1 MIRHIIVFGSII
13 IVLVGGNVHPQVSL
27 SEAMAASGNV
37 EEFVHQIYYEGVPYE
52 QASQYGPDDVPKLLN
67 MLKDPNEKLYWS
79 NIIVTLGII
88 GDDRA
93 VAPLLEVLESS
104 GDQAKPE
111 DFATKSS
118 VLMSLGYLINKSQNE
133 KALAYLT
140 AHCTPEGWVGSNLL
154 KAEGLQASTDERSQ
168 QLSNLA
174 VIGLA
179 LSGHPEAQATLRSL
193 RENAKAMGTTSYAR
207 QLTSIVDEAITACDT
222 VAEGGLAAYY
232 KKTKR

>member
-1 MIRHIIVFGSII
+1 MIRHIIVFLSII
-13 IVLVGGNVHPQVSL
+13 IVLIGGSVHPQVSL
-27 SEAMAASGNV
+27 AEAMAASGTV

-52 QASQYGPDDVPKLLN
+52 QASQYGRDDVPKLLT
-67 MLKDPNEKLYWS
+67 MLKDPNEKLYRS

-93 VAPLLEVLESS
+93 VDPLLEVLESS
-104 GDQAKPE
+104 GDQSKPE
-111 DFATKSS
+111 DFASKSS

-140 AHCTPEGWVGSNLL
+140 AHCTPEGWLGSNLL

-193 RENAKAMGTTSYAR
+193 RENVKALGTTSYAR
-207 QLTSIVDEAITACDT
+207 QLTPIVDEAITACDT
-222 VAEGGLAAYY
+222 VAEEGLAAYY